1 MIETPPLIT
10 NDAVVLGIL
19 VLILG
24 FVFYTSDKNTGFWSK
39 FYVYIP
45 ALLLCYFIP
54 SVLNSLG
61 VISGDESQLYFVAS
75 NYLLPASLIYLTL
88 SIDFKGL
95 ASLGSKA
102 IIMFLTGTVGI
113 IIGGPVAVFVVSA
126 FSPETVSGHGS
137 DAVWR
142 GLSTIA
148 GSWIGG
154 GANQAAMKEVFKV
167 DDNLFAAV
175 VAVDIIVANIWM
187 ALLLY
192 GAGRYRKIDGLIKAD
207 NSNILMLQQRIEEYQ
222 LANARIPSLTHL
234 ILILA
239 VGLGF
244 TGLSHLLAD
253 MITPFLATN
262 YPGLEKFS
270 LTSSFFWLIL
280 IATTIGMLLSF
291 TKVRKLEG
299 YGTTKFGSLFIYL
312 LVATIGMKM
321 DITAIVSNP
330 GLFLVGVIWIMVH
343 MSLLV
348 IVAWLIKAP
357 FFFVAV
363 GSQANVG
370 GAASAPIVA
379 AAFHASLAP
388 VGVLLAVL
396 GYALGTYGA
405 YISALLMQAVAP

>member
-1 MIETPPLIT
+1 MDQRIPLIT

-19 VLILG
+19 VFILG
-24 FVFYTSDKNTGFWSK
+24 FIFYTESKNTGFWSK
-39 FYVYIP
+39 FYSYVP

-54 SVLNSLG
+54 SILNSLG
-61 VISGDESQLYFVAS
+61 VISGDQSKLYFVAS

-102 IIMFLTGTVGI
+102 MIMFLTGTLGI
-113 IIGGPVAVFVVSA
+113 MIGGPIAILIVLT
-126 FSPETVSGHGS
+126 FSPETVSGHGP

-154 GANQAAMKEVFKV
+154 GANQTAMKEVFKV
-167 DDNLFAAV
+167 NDNLFAAV

-187 ALLLY
+187 AVLLY
-192 GAGRYRKIDGLIKAD
+192 GAGRYKQIDGFLKAD
-207 NSNILMLQQRIEEYQ
+207 NSKIITLQKRVEEYQ
-222 LANARIPSLTHL
+222 LANSKIPGLKHL
-234 ILILA
+234 VLIMA
-239 VGLGF
+239 IGLGF
-244 TGLSHLLAD
+244 TGVSHFLAD
-253 MITPFLATN
+253 IITPYLAQN

-291 TKVRKLEG
+291 TRARQLEG
-299 YGTTKFGSLFIYL
+299 YGTTKFGSLFIYI

-321 DITAIVSNP
+321 DITAVVSNP
-330 GLFLVGVIWIMVH
+330 GLFLVGIIWILVH
-343 MSLLV
+343 GILLI
-348 IVAWLIKAP
+348 IVAWIIKAP

-379 AAFHASLAP
+379 AAFHPSLAP

-405 YISALLMQAVAP
+405 YISALVMQAVAP